1 MAGRPLREIRG
12 SFGGVS
18 GLDILHLVERA
29 IMGLLLCIPGDGP
42 TIHDESTPGKWS
54 AHVPGSHGRHRC
66 THIFSSCLMVS
77 LRFLHLF

>member
-42 TIHDESTPGKWS
+42 TIHDESTPGNGVPCSWVTWS
-54 AHVPGSHGRHRC
+54 GIGVP
-66 THIFSSCLMVS
+66 IYF
-77 LRFLHLF
+77 HLV